1 MAAKP
6 VRLTNNKMKHSTKFL
21 ASAVA
26 AVALFFSTNANA
38 QKMGIGANLGIPTSD
53 LYGFAAGVDLRVQF
67 DVTKQL
73 SVPVATGYNH
83 FFAKD
88 NIAYFPNGVAAGAQI
103 LPDYGYIPVK
113 TGLKYFF
120 DPSGS
125 GIYAMGEVGA
135 AIGVSDHAKTTFL
148 YAPTLG
154 YSWSN
159 GLDLGLKYENAGKG
173 VDGLGNESGQV
184 ALRIAYGFKL

>member
-1 MAAKP
+1 MQTSLKQQ
-6 VRLTNNKMKHSTKFL
+6 NKMKHSTKFL

-26 AVALFFSTNANA
+26 AVALFFSTNASA
-38 QKMGIGANLGIPTSD
+38 QKIGVGANLGIPTSD
-53 LYGFAAGVDLRVQF
+53 LYGFAAGVDLRIQF

-88 NIAYFPNGVAAGAQI
+88 DINYLNIPGQEM
-103 LPDYGYIPVK
+103 PDYGYIPVK

-135 AIGVSDHAKTTFL
+135 AIGVSDHSKTTFL

-154 YSWSN
+154 YSWSS

-173 VDGLGNESGQV
+173 LDHYGNESGQI

>member
-1 MAAKP
+1 
-6 VRLTNNKMKHSTKFL
+6 MKKSTKIF

-26 AVALFFSTNANA
+26 AAAMFFTTNVSA
-38 QKMGIGANLGIPTSD
+38 QKIGFGANLGIPTSSA
-53 LYGFAAGVDLRVQF
+53 YSFAAGIDGRIQF

-73 SVPVATGYNH
+73 SVPVATGYTH

-88 NIAYFPNGVAAGAQI
+88 NATISGVNVSNT
-103 LPDYGYIPVK
+103 PDYSYIPLK
-113 TGLKYFF
+113 TGLKFFF
-120 DPSGS
+120 DPTGS

-135 AIGVSDHAKTTFL
+135 AFGVSDGAKTTFL

-159 GLDLGLKYENAGKG
+159 GLDLGIKYENAGKG
-173 VDGLGNESGQV
+173 DALRLIDDKSHTGQI

>member
-1 MAAKP
+1 M
-6 VRLTNNKMKHSTKFL
+6 NKSTKFL
-21 ASAVA
+21 ATAVA
-26 AVALFFSTNANA
+26 AVAIFISTNVNA
-38 QKMGIGANLGIPTSD
+38 QKIGVGANLGIPTSD
-53 LYGFAAGVDLRVQF
+53 IYGFAAGLDLRIQF

-83 FFAKD
+83 FFAKND
-88 NIAYFPNGVAAGAQI
+88 VAYFPNGLGNAPES

-159 GLDLGLKYENAGKG
+159 GLDLGLKYENTGKG

>member
-1 MAAKP
+1 
-6 VRLTNNKMKHSTKFL
+6 MKKSTKIF

-26 AVALFFSTNANA
+26 AVALFFTTNVNA
-38 QKMGIGANLGIPTSD
+38 QNSHKLGIGVTVGIPTSD
-53 LYGFAAGVDLRVQF
+53 LYSVTLGADARLQF

-73 SVPVATGYNH
+73 SVPVAVGYNH
-83 FFAKD
+83 FIAKD
-88 NIAYFPNGVAAGAQI
+88 NVSYLGGD

-135 AIGVSDHAKTTFL
+135 AFGVTDHAKTTFL

-159 GLDLGLKYENAGKG
+159 GLDLGVKYENTGKG
-173 VDGLGNESGQV
+173 VEFLSNQSGQV

>member
-1 MAAKP
+1 
-6 VRLTNNKMKHSTKFL
+6 MKKSTKLF

-26 AVALFFSTNANA
+26 AVAIFFSTNVNA
-38 QKMGIGANLGIPTSD
+38 QKIGIGANVGIPTDDAYS
-53 LYGFAAGVDLRVQF
+53 FAAGLDVRLQF

-73 SVPVATGYNH
+73 SVPVATGYTN

-88 NIAYFPNGVAAGAQI
+88 RTVNFGAGNVD

-113 TGLKYFF
+113 TGLKYFL

-125 GIYAMGEVGA
+125 GVYAMGEVGA
-135 AIGVSDHAKTTFL
+135 AFGVTDHAKTTFL

-159 GLDLGLKYENAGKG
+159 GLDLGIKYENAGKG
-173 VDGLGNESGQV
+173 DALRLIDDKNRTGQI

>member
-1 MAAKP
+1 
-6 VRLTNNKMKHSTKFL
+6 MKKSTKFF
-21 ASAVA
+21 ASAGA
-26 AVALFFSTNANA
+26 AVAIFFTTNASA
-38 QKMGIGANLGIPTSD
+38 QKIGIGANLGIPTSD
-53 LYGFAAGVDLRVQF
+53 VYSFAAGVDARIQF

-73 SVPVATGYNH
+73 SVPVAVGYTH

-88 NIAYFPNGVAAGAQI
+88 YIYFPDGLQSPQE

-135 AIGVSDHAKTTFL
+135 AIGVSDNAKTTFL

-159 GLDLGLKYENAGKG
+159 GLDLGLKYENAGKA
-173 VDGLGNESGQV
+173 VRGLGNESGQV

>member
-1 MAAKP
+1 
-6 VRLTNNKMKHSTKFL
+6 MKNSTKFL

-26 AVALFFSTNANA
+26 AVAIFFSTNVSA
-38 QKMGIGANLGIPTSD
+38 QKIGVGANLGIPTSD
-53 LYGFAAGVDLRVQF
+53 LYGFAAGVDLRLQF

-88 NIAYFPNGVAAGAQI
+88 NAFFRPNGADVQS

-135 AIGVSDHAKTTFL
+135 AIGVSDHAKTTLL

-159 GLDLGLKYENAGKG
+159 GLDLGLKYENTGKG

>member
-1 MAAKP
+1 
-6 VRLTNNKMKHSTKFL
+6 MKKSTKFF

-26 AVALFFSTNANA
+26 AVAIFFTTNASA
-38 QKMGIGANLGIPTSD
+38 QKIGIGANLGIPTSD
-53 LYGFAAGVDLRVQF
+53 SYSFAAGIDARIQF

-73 SVPVATGYNH
+73 SVPVATGYTH

-88 NIAYFPNGVAAGAQI
+88 NVSYLPGEN

-159 GLDLGLKYENAGKG
+159 GLDLGVKYENTGKS
-173 VDGLGNESGQV
+173 VDFRGSNTGQV

>member
-21 ASAVA
+21 VSAVA

-53 LYGFAAGVDLRVQF
+53 RYSFAAGVDLRVQF

-88 NIAYFPNGVAAGAQI
+88 DVAYSPTGLAPFQEQ
-103 LPDYGYIPVK
+103 PDYGYIPVK

>member
-1 MAAKP
+1 
-6 VRLTNNKMKHSTKFL
+6 MKKSTKFL

-26 AVALFFSTNANA
+26 AVAIFFTTNVSA
-38 QKMGIGANLGIPTSD
+38 QKLGFGANVGIPTSS
-53 LYGFAAGVDLRVQF
+53 LYGFSLGGDVRVQF

-73 SVPVATGYNH
+73 SVPVATGYTN

-88 NIAYFPNGVAAGAQI
+88 NNFLTNGEK

-135 AIGVSDHAKTTFL
+135 AFGVSKHANTTFL

-159 GLDLGLKYENAGKG
+159 GLDLGLKYENTGKG
-173 VDGLGNESGQV
+173 VEYLNGNNTGQI
-184 ALRIAYGFKL
+184 ALRIAYGLKL

>member
-1 MAAKP
+1 
-6 VRLTNNKMKHSTKFL
+6 MKNSTKFL

-26 AVALFFSTNANA
+26 AVAIFFSTNASA
-38 QKMGIGANLGIPTSD
+38 QKIGVGANVGIPTSD
-53 LYGFAAGVDLRVQF
+53 LYGFAAGVDVRIQF

-88 NIAYFPNGVAAGAQI
+88 DARFVPNAGAPIQE

-135 AIGVSDHAKTTFL
+135 AFGVSDHAKTTFL

-154 YSWSN
+154 YSWSS
-159 GLDLGLKYENAGKG
+159 GLDLGLKYENTGKA
-173 VDGLGNESGQV
+173 VDGLGNESGQI

>member
-1 MAAKP
+1 M
-6 VRLTNNKMKHSTKFL
+6 NKSTKLF
-21 ASAVA
+21 ASAAA
-26 AVALFFSTNANA
+26 AVAIFFSTNASA
-38 QKMGIGANLGIPTSD
+38 QKLGFGANLGIPTNSN
-53 LYGFAAGVDLRVQF
+53 YSFAAGIDARIQF

-88 NIAYFPNGVAAGAQI
+88 RAYLPGEN

-120 DPSGS
+120 DPTGS
-125 GIYAMGEVGA
+125 GVYAMGEVGA
-135 AIGVSDHAKTTFL
+135 AFGVTDHARTTFL

-159 GLDLGLKYENAGKG
+159 GLDLGIKYENAGKG
-173 VDGLGNESGQV
+173 VDYLGNQSGQV

>member
-1 MAAKP
+1 
-6 VRLTNNKMKHSTKFL
+6 MKNSTKFL

-26 AVALFFSTNANA
+26 AVAICFSTNVSA
-38 QKMGIGANLGIPTSD
+38 QKIGVGANLGIPTSD
-53 LYGFAAGVDLRVQF
+53 LYGFAAGVDVRVQF

-73 SVPVATGYNH
+73 SVPVATGYTH

-88 NIAYFPNGVAAGAQI
+88 DARFVPNLGSPVQE

-159 GLDLGLKYENAGKG
+159 GLDLGLKYENTGKG
-173 VDGLGNESGQV
+173 VDGLGNESGQI

>member
-1 MAAKP
+1 
-6 VRLTNNKMKHSTKFL
+6 MKNSTKFL

-26 AVALFFSTNANA
+26 AVAIFFTTSVSA
-38 QKMGIGANLGIPTSD
+38 QKIGVGANVGIPTSD
-53 LYGFAAGVDLRVQF
+53 LYGFAAGVDVRIQF

-73 SVPVATGYNH
+73 SIPVATGYNH
-83 FFAKD
+83 FFAKND
-88 NIAYFPNGVAAGAQI
+88 VNYLNIPGVEM
-103 LPDYGYIPVK
+103 PDYGYIPVK

-125 GIYAMGEVGA
+125 GIYAMGEIGA
-135 AIGVSDHAKTTFL
+135 AIGVSDHSKTTLL

-159 GLDLGLKYENAGKG
+159 GLDLGLKYENTGKAI
-173 VDGLGNESGQV
+173 DNYDNQSGQI
-184 ALRIAYGFKL
+184 ALRIAYGFHL

>member
-1 MAAKP
+1 M
-6 VRLTNNKMKHSTKFL
+6 NKSTKFL

-26 AVALFFSTNANA
+26 AVAIFFTTNASA
-38 QKMGIGANLGIPTSD
+38 QKIGIGANLGLPTDDAYS
-53 LYGFAAGVDLRVQF
+53 FAAGLDVRVQF
-67 DVTKQL
+67 DVTNQL

-88 NIAYFPNGVAAGAQI
+88 ATYFAGEV
-103 LPDYGYIPVK
+103 PDYAYIPLK

-135 AIGVSDHAKTTFL
+135 AFGVSDNSKTTLL

-154 YSWSN
+154 YSWSS
-159 GLDLGLKYENAGKG
+159 GLDIGLKYENAGKG
-173 VDGLGNESGQV
+173 DALRYVSDKNRTGQV

>member
-1 MAAKP
+1 M
-6 VRLTNNKMKHSTKFL
+6 NKSTKFF

-26 AVALFFSTNANA
+26 AVAIFCSTNVNA
-38 QKMGIGANLGIPTSD
+38 QKLGVGANVGIPTDDAYS
-53 LYGFAAGVDLRVQF
+53 FAAGLDVRLQF

-88 NIAYFPNGVAAGAQI
+88 RTYQVPGATVAVDV
-103 LPDYGYIPVK
+103 PDYGYIPVK

-135 AIGVSDHAKTTFL
+135 AFGVSDNAKTTFL

-173 VDGLGNESGQV
+173 DALRLIDDKNRTGQV
-184 ALRIAYGFKL
+184 ALRIAYGFKI

>member
-1 MAAKP
+1 
-6 VRLTNNKMKHSTKFL
+6 MKTTTKFF

-26 AVALFFSTNANA
+26 AVAMFVSGNASA
-38 QKMGIGANLGIPTSD
+38 QKLGIGANLGIPTNSA
-53 LYGFAAGVDLRVQF
+53 YSFAAGIDVRMQF

-88 NIAYFPNGVAAGAQI
+88 NYKGFNDLPN
-103 LPDYGYIPVK
+103 YGYIPVK
-113 TGLKYFF
+113 TGLKFFF
-120 DPSGS
+120 DPNGS
-125 GIYAMGEVGA
+125 GVYAMGEVGA
-135 AIGVSDHAKTTFL
+135 AFGVTDQAKTTFL

-154 YSWSN
+154 YSFSN
-159 GLDLGLKYENAGKG
+159 GLDIGLKYENAGKG
-173 VDGLGNESGQV
+173 DAIRLIDDKNHTGQV

>member
-1 MAAKP
+1 
-6 VRLTNNKMKHSTKFL
+6 MKKSTKFL
-21 ASAVA
+21 ATAVA
-26 AVALFFSTNANA
+26 AVAIFFSSNVSA
-38 QKMGIGANLGIPTSD
+38 QKLGFGANVGIPTSS
-53 LYGFAAGVDLRVQF
+53 LYGLSLGGDVRVQF

-73 SVPVATGYNH
+73 SVPIASGYTH

-88 NIAYFPNGVAAGAQI
+88 NNLLPTGEK
-103 LPDYGYIPVK
+103 LPDYAYVPVK

-120 DPSGS
+120 DPTGS

-135 AIGVSDHAKTTFL
+135 AFGVSKSSRTTFL

-159 GLDLGLKYENAGKG
+159 GLDLGLKYENTGKG
-173 VDGLGNESGQV
+173 VEGLGNNTGQI
-184 ALRIAYGFKL
+184 ALRIAYGLKL